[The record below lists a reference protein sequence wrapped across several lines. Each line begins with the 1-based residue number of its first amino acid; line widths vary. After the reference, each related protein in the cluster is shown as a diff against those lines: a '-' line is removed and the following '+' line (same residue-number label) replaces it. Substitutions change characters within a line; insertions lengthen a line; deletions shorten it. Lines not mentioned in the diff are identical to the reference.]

1 MRILITYQYFL
12 PAYKA
17 GGPIQSVNNIATFL
31 SAVNGTELYILCSD
45 RDLDNSVLDVVTNK
59 WVDFRKGVKVYYNS
73 LSTKRADVLN
83 IISGIKPDVIF
94 INGLYSLP
102 YTIYPL
108 LYKKNC
114 RKILSTRGMLHP
126 GALSQKS
133 TKKKLFLTAFKML
146 GLHRQCECH
155 ATTDDEVTYIKQI
168 FGADKKVWMVS
179 NLPNVLDYQEPCTK
193 AIGSVKLV
201 SVSLISPM
209 KNILL
214 VLQAL
219 KNVKANIVYHIYGP
233 VKDQQYWDECLK
245 YMQQLPANITVEYKG
260 EVLPHLV
267 EGVLK
272 DYHYFILP
280 SKSENFGH
288 AIYEA
293 LSAGKPVIT
302 SHNTPWNGLNIA
314 NAGYN
319 VDPEHTAEFTSVLE
333 EVASVGDADYKNA
346 TFAAKEYITQQYNLD
361 SIKSLYKKM
370 FSSKGDA

>member
-31 SAVNGTELYILCSD
+31 SAVNETETYILCSD
-45 RDLDNSVLDVVTNK
+45 RDLDNTVLDVVTDK

-102 YTIYPL
+102 YTVYPL
-108 LYKKNC
+108 LYKKKC
-114 RKILSTRGMLHP
+114 RKILSARGMLHP

-133 TKKKLFLTAFKML
+133 TKKKLFLAAFKML
-146 GLHRQCECH
+146 GLHRQCEYH
-155 ATTDDEVTYIKQI
+155 ATTDDEVTYIKQV
-168 FGADKKVWMVS
+168 FGVDKKVWMVS
-179 NLPNVLDYQEPCTK
+179 NLPNVLDYQESLTK
-193 AIGSVKLV
+193 TTGSVKLV

-219 KNVKANIVYHIYGP
+219 KKAKANIVYHIYGP

-245 YMQQLPANITVEYKG
+245 YIQQMPANITVEYKG

-267 EGVLK
+267 EGVIK
-272 DYHYFILP
+272 HYHYFILP

-302 SHNTPWNGLNIA
+302 SHNTPWNGLNNA

-319 VDPEHTAEFTSVLE
+319 VDPENTTIF
-333 EVASVGDADYKNA
+333 ASLLDEIAAVSDVEYKKS
-346 TFAAKEYITQQYNLD
+346 TIAAKEYISAQYNLD
-361 SIKSLYKKM
+361 NIKSLYKKM
-370 FSSKGDA
+370 FSLQEEA